1 MDTPFGDRRSG
12 TDRRGPGKKPAP
24 AAEERM
30 ADRRQ
35 FPPPD
40 DPDKVSAAAR
50 ELERAIDA
58 YKKERGLNRLSI
70 DQLLGLMEQ
79 MGYRR
84 A

>member
-50 ELERAIDA
+50 ELQRTIDA

>member
-1 MDTPFGDRRSG
+1 MDAPFGDRRNG

-24 AAEERM
+24 TAEQRL

-50 ELERAIDA
+50 ELQRAIDA
-58 YKKERGLNRLSI
+58 HKKERGLKRLSV

-84 A
+84 G